1 MKDKLTPIE
10 MAKLQELADCALTA
24 STKKEADKYID
35 QMQFLVND
43 VMGYSANVLAE
54 MISAIKNTVGAV
66 ADKESKEAIAR
77 QLIIKAD
84 IQCVNR

>member
-24 STKKEADKYID
+24 STKKEADKYIA
-35 QMQFLVND
+35 QIQFLVND

-54 MISAIKNTVGAV
+54 MISAIKNASGAV
-66 ADKESKEAIAR
+66 ADKESKVEFAK

-84 IQCVNR
+84 IKCVNG